1 MRLRRKMIDHVAKTV
16 TDRLLDQG
24 LLTVD
29 GPRETV
35 IAEVSRLITADLMIE
50 DRLNDE
56 VRELLKA
63 YESQIEKGQVDYQ
76 KMFQMIKRKLAK
88 ERGIIL

>member
-1 MRLRRKMIDHVAKTV
+1 MRLTKERIHQISNNLSEQLFSKEMLSGAFSKAQIGVKIEEII
-16 TDRLLDQG
+16 TD
-24 LLTVD
+24 
-29 GPRETV
+29 E
-35 IAEVSRLITADLMIE
+35 LMVE

-76 KMFQMIKRKLAK
+76 KMFLMIKRKLAR
-88 ERGIIL
+88 ERGVIL

>member
-1 MRLRRKMIDHVAKTV
+1 MRLTKERIHQIAKSMAEHLFSGEMLSTELSKSQVGAKIEQMIMD
-16 TDRLLDQG
+16 
-24 LLTVD
+24 
-29 GPRETV
+29 E
-35 IAEVSRLITADLMIE
+35 LMIE

-76 KMFQMIKRKLAK
+76 KMFQMIKRKLAN

>member
-1 MRLRRKMIDHVAKTV
+1 MRLTKERIHQIANSMAEHLFSEEMLSTALSKNQVGAKIEQMI
-16 TDRLLDQG
+16 TD
-24 LLTVD
+24 
-29 GPRETV
+29 E
-35 IAEVSRLITADLMIE
+35 LMIE

>member
-1 MRLRRKMIDHVAKTV
+1 MRLTKERIHQVANNLAEHLFSIKMLSATLSKNQIGTKIEQII
-16 TDRLLDQG
+16 TD
-24 LLTVD
+24 
-29 GPRETV
+29 E
-35 IAEVSRLITADLMIE
+35 LMIE
-50 DRLNDE
+50 DHLNDE

-88 ERGIIL
+88 EREIIL